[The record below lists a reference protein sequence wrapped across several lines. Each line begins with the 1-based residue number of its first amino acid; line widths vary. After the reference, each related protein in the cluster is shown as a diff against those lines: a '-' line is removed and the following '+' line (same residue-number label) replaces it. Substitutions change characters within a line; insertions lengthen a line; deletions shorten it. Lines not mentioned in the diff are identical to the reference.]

1 MMDVLNL
8 AHGAFFLIGSY
19 LAVTFAAGDSWGGT
33 SPPRRRRAGRTPG
46 RRRAVRHDRALARRP
61 ILDQALLTLGI
72 SLIVA
77 ETLSIIYGNDV
88 LSIPEPPGLDGS
100 VSIAGSAY
108 PTYRLM
114 LIAVGLVL
122 ALAVWLVVEKTS
134 IGALV
139 RASVADREMV
149 SAMGIDNRKVKIAV
163 LGVGSLLATV
173 AGVLAAPVY
182 GARPGLDKTILLL
195 ALVVIVIGGLGSV
208 RGALVGALVIGQVES
223 LGRALVPEFASFIL
237 FGTLALVLIVRP
249 RGLFAGKWPTDERHP
264 RQLGRAGRAGHRAAA
279 PTPTSGD
286 RCCCGAGCPCSCWSW
301 CWRRCRCSSR
311 RSPPTPC
318 PGS

>member
-1 MMDVLNL
+1 VIGWFDANLVSILNGFAIGSLLFILAVGLSIVFGMMDVLNL
-8 AHGAFFLIGSY
+8 AHGALFLVGSY
-19 LAVTFAAGDSWGGT
+19 VAWDLLSGGATWGSFLAALGVAGLVGLV
-33 SPPRRRRAGRTPG
+33 AGAGLSLMTEP
-46 RRRAVRHDRALARRP
+46 LARRP
-61 ILDQALLTLGI
+61 ILDQALLTLGV

-88 LSIPEPPGLDGS
+88 HSVPEPPGLDGS
-100 VSIAGSAY
+100 VSIAGSSY

-122 ALAVWLVVEKTS
+122 ALVVWLVVEKTS

-195 ALVVIVIGGLGSV
+195 ALVVIVIGGLGSI

-223 LGRALVPEFASFIL
+223 LGRALVPDLASFIL
-237 FGTLALVLIVRP
+237 FGTLAAVLVVRP
-249 RGLFAGKWPTDERHP
+249 RGLFAGKVAH
-264 RQLGRAGRAGHRAAA
+264 
-279 PTPTSGD
+279 
-286 RCCCGAGCPCSCWSW
+286 
-301 CWRRCRCSSR
+301 
-311 RSPPTPC
+311 
-318 PGS
+318 

>member
-1 MMDVLNL
+1 MIGWFDANLVSILNGFAIGSLLFILAVGLSIVFGMMDVLNL
-8 AHGAFFLIGSY
+8 AHGAFFLVGSY
-19 LAVTFAAGDSWGGT
+19 LAVTFVAGKSWAGFFTALGVAALVGLLAGGVLSGLT
-33 SPPRRRRAGRTPG
+33 EP
-46 RRRAVRHDRALARRP
+46 LARRP

-88 LSIPEPPGLDGS
+88 ISVPEPPALAGS
-100 VSIAGSAY
+100 VDVAGSSY

-114 LIAVGLVL
+114 LIGVGLVL
-122 ALAVWLVVEKTS
+122 AVVVWLVVEKTS

-149 SAMGIDNRKVKIAV
+149 SALGIDNRKVKFAV

-195 ALVVIVIGGLGSV
+195 ALVVIVIGGLGSI
-208 RGALVGALVIGQVES
+208 RGAVVGALVIGQVES
-223 LGRALVPEFASFIL
+223 LGRALVPDYASFIL
-237 FGTLALVLIVRP
+237 FGTLAVVLIARP
-249 RGLFAGKWPTDERHP
+249 RGLFAGK
-264 RQLGRAGRAGHRAAA
+264 AAHA
-279 PTPTSGD
+279 
-286 RCCCGAGCPCSCWSW
+286 
-301 CWRRCRCSSR
+301 
-311 RSPPTPC
+311 
-318 PGS
+318 